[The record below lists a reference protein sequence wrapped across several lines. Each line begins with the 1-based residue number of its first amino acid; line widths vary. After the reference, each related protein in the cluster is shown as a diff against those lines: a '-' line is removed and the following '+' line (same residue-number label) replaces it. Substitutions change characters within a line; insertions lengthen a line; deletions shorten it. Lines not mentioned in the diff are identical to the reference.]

1 MILENCFESGVMKR
15 IFIELDYD
23 GDLSDLAVSH
33 ELESL
38 LNENGY
44 MLRRSTMSTL
54 PPLRAPSA
62 NAVRAV

>member
-44 MLRRSTMSTL
+44 MLRRFNCVDSENLFNLT
-54 PPLRAPSA
+54 
-62 NAVRAV
+62 VGKG